1 MIVFRIGDG
10 RPEGLG
16 NDACR
21 LARNVLENSQCLL
34 RRKPLHLTHDFA
46 HLLRGHAEILGNG
59 LDLHDVSLFGFRLRG
74 VGSVLLEG
82 PSEAELAQLV
92 ADHVLSH
99 KDCIEHLAVVNIER
113 HSNEFRGDRRPPGPR
128 LDRSTC
134 LGILRLVDPAL
145 EAGINVRT
153 LFE

>member
-1 MIVFRIGDG
+1 MVVFRIGDG

-34 RRKPLHLTHDFA
+34 RRKPLHLTHDLA

-82 PSEAELAQLV
+82 SSEAEFAQLV
-92 ADHVLSH
+92 ANHVLSH
-99 KDCIEHLAVVNIER
+99 KDCIEHLTIVNVER
-113 HSNEFRGDRRPPGPR
+113 HAHEFRGDRSPPRPR
-128 LDRSTC
+128 LDWRTC
-134 LGILRLVDPAL
+134 LGIL
-145 EAGINVRT
+145 
-153 LFE
+153 